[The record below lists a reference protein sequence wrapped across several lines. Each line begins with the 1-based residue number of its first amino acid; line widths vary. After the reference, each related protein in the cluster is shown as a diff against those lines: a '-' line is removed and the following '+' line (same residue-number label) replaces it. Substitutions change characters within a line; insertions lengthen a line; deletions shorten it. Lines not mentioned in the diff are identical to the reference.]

1 MGVWG
6 SGGCMGAGSPA
17 AYMKAGGSAA
27 YSRHVGEEVQLL
39 TVGICMGQEL
49 GPAVYSGHMG
59 TGDYSVGTWRA
70 ECGYMGAGGSQG
82 VQLLAVG
89 T

>member
-27 YSRHVGEEVQLL
+27 YGRHVGEEVQLL
-39 TVGICMGQEL
+39 TVGRCMGQEL
-49 GPAVYSGHMG
+49 GPAVYSAHM
-59 TGDYSVGTWRA
+59 DYSVGTW
-70 ECGYMGAGGSQG
+70 GQN
-82 VQLLAVG
+82 VG
-89 T
+89 TWGQGAVRGSSCLQ